1 MENKIKKGEFECI
14 CDKNDV
20 WAAGVLFLD
29 LITLNKA
36 SSTFKIK
43 HQSFISQ
50 ELGIEKSVNDFL
62 KLKEFDQK
70 TLFETLGLVEADIF
84 AGDEKQVDKTKALYE
99 FIKKIMAPE
108 PAKRPT
114 ALDLLKDVIFEKSE
128 EVAAAAT

>member
-1 MENKIKKGEFECI
+1 M
-14 CDKNDV
+14 

-62 KLKEFDQK
+62 KLKELDQK
-70 TLFETLGLVEADIF
+70 TLYETLGLVEADIF
-84 AGDEKQVDKTKALYE
+84 AGEAKQVDKTKAL
-99 FIKKIMAPE
+99 
-108 PAKRPT
+108 
-114 ALDLLKDVIFEKSE
+114 
-128 EVAAAAT
+128 